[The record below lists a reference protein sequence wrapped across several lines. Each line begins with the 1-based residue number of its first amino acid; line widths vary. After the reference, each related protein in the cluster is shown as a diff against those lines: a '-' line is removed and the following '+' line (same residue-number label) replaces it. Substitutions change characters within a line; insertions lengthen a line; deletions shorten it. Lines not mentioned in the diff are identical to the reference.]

1 MERGAGVLGIAVLLG
16 IAWLFSVDRRAIRWS
31 TVGVALGLQLA
42 IAALILRTPI
52 GAAFFVG
59 ANDLAVAF
67 ISYADRGIDFVFGRW
82 PEQLLGP
89 EGEPVRLPF
98 VFAVRVLPIII
109 VMGSVRLPFVFA
121 VRVLPIII
129 VMGSVF
135 SVLYHVGLLPR
146 LVDALARGLRR
157 VLPISGAESLATIA
171 NVFLGMS
178 EAPLLIRPYVERMTR
193 SELFLV
199 MTAGFATVAG
209 SVLIAYIG
217 MLGSEYAGHLI
228 GASFMSA
235 PAAVAAAKILVPET
249 GTPET
254 VAGAHIAVER
264 PAANVIDA
272 AAVGASDGL
281 RLALNVGAM
290 LIAFVA
296 IVYMLD
302 DALGWAGGL
311 VGWPEASFE
320 GLLGIAL
327 APIALLLGVAPGD
340 AFAVGEML
348 GVKTVLNEFLAYEM
362 LARALDELEP
372 RSAIIASYA
381 LCGFANFGS
390 LAILLGALGGIAP
403 GRRGDIARDGL
414 RAILAGSIASFM
426 TGAIA
431 GLLL

>member
-1 MERGAGVLGIAVLLG
+1 MERGAGLLGIAVLLG

-89 EGEPVRLPF
+89 EGEP
-98 VFAVRVLPIII
+98 
-109 VMGSVRLPFVFA
+109 VRLPFVFA

>member
-89 EGEPVRLPF
+89 EGEP
-98 VFAVRVLPIII
+98 
-109 VMGSVRLPFVFA
+109 VRLPFVFA

-362 LARALDELEP
+362 LARALGELEP
-372 RSAIIASYA
+372 RSAVIASYA

>member
-67 ISYADRGIDFVFGRW
+67 IGYADRGIDFVFGRW

-89 EGEPVRLPF
+89 EGEP
-98 VFAVRVLPIII
+98 
-109 VMGSVRLPFVFA
+109 VRLPFVFA

-362 LARALDELEP
+362 LARALGELEP
-372 RSAIIASYA
+372 RSAVIASYA